1 MKKLLRKR
9 SMLLV
14 AFLVGLCMPMMAQN
28 DIKGNALSSSTIY
41 YLKNVGTGLHLK
53 YGGSMGLHAAEGN
66 AAHPI
71 MVENKDAAGNNLWPS
86 GTWAISSIIGYL
98 SSVNAYMDV
107 LQGDSRWYI
116 KEVSAGTNQY
126 YLMNGAG
133 LYLASCGFGGGQV
146 DLVPF
151 DGSDMRQRWQFVAQG
166 QLIPSE
172 TAATNL
178 AAPIDLTPLVKGA
191 SFDLADFESMK
202 DRYFGK
208 AATGSDPAVA
218 KFQMPLYK
226 ALLLEAD
233 FNAQKDFQY
242 RNSWSAKNSNNQ
254 VLNGYG
260 ESGNKWWSFW
270 PWDDVLRDMDPDIY
284 NNAGIV
290 ENNVREKFTFSLE
303 LGTLPKGTYTFSF
316 EGFSRVLR
324 RKNLATSYG
333 STHKDVNVR
342 VYVGNTIFGTETLK
356 ENTKIATNADWYNF
370 IAENLRFDSDGNA
383 LSAPTNSSTDAYKE
397 RYDKADGK
405 GQYAAKQFRDND
417 DWKKTINF
425 TLNSASKVVIRL
437 ERESIDNSSYD
448 EQNLIAFD
456 NFTLFYHGTNPQTKD
471 PAELYYQKVKDAK
484 DKAADKLVEMTKI
497 DEFDGCKHNDV
508 WSDKSKVVDVET
520 GKNSKI
526 AYLNNQKIDTETEYL
541 DALQAIEEAYQ
552 AALDAHKQKIMDSWK
567 DGDENNAD
575 AQSPFILN
583 NSFETGDFTGWTQ
596 QKFTDGWYD
605 LNFGSEGEASIDGTH
620 RLNAW
625 TGTNNIPPITQT
637 VRGLK
642 NGLYKLQALIA
653 AAPGQVV
660 YLVANGYHAGKA
672 AINEGTFVEA
682 ELDFLVTNNTAT
694 IGVVGAHRGYEVDGN
709 NQHYYVSGDWF
720 KADNFRL
727 KYICNEHAG
736 RVRLAFREANAV
748 ELDDAGKNVLDIAK
762 YEKSNCSDA
771 ETAQNSVNDIYSQ
784 LNAAVKAQRTRNV
797 DMTYAINN
805 PSFEWTDVEIEE
817 CGTWGCETGGDTG
830 IREQSHTTFSTLGA
844 KGRFLYNTWDGGHAK
859 PLKQTITGIPNGTYE
874 VSALVA
880 STNGQSVSLIAN
892 GESVNTVNTTGDPEG
907 KRVTVIGVVT
917 DHTLEIKVQGASA
930 VSGSEDKNWFKAD
943 DFRLKFLHNT
953 LSLNE
958 KEGNG
963 LDINDWYTDIELE
976 RPVKS
981 RVWHSFVAPFD
992 IVVPAQWDVRELTR
1006 GTIDETG
1013 VHLFLEFS
1021 RIQLDE
1027 EKGQYVMKAGTPYMV
1042 RYYPQIEGV
1051 VLDENVLPE
1060 DLNVNDDDIESN
1072 DDDLK
1077 GQERKYTSKSYEGKE
1092 LKEGTIFMEYQTVN
1106 SSKSPEDEAVGV
1118 SDDPDANNNN
1128 GGTLKFVGTYVPMN
1142 VPVGA
1147 IFISDNKLYVAK
1159 QNGVDDDGNPK
1170 SGTTIKP
1177 YRGYIV
1183 VDGAAK
1189 EAKSIGM
1196 RSAKTTA
1203 IDSAN
1208 NGAAS
1213 VVGIYNLDGMKLNE
1227 MQDGMNILQ
1236 MSDGTTIKVL
1246 MK

>member
-1 MKKLLRKR
+1 MKKMLGKR
-9 SMLLV
+9 TMFLV
-14 AFLVGLCMPMMAQN
+14 ALIMSLCMPMMAQN

-71 MVENKDAAGNNLWPS
+71 MVENKDADGNNLWPS

-151 DGSDMRQRWQFVAQG
+151 DGSDTRQRWQFIAKDQM
-166 QLIPSE
+166 IPAE
-172 TAATNL
+172 TKASAL
-178 AAPIDLTPLVKGA
+178 SAPIDLTPLVKGA
-191 SFDLADFESMK
+191 SFDLADFHSMK

-208 AATGSDPAVA
+208 AATSSDPAVA

-226 ALLLEAD
+226 ALLSTND

-242 RNSWSAKNSNNQ
+242 RNSWSAKNNNNQ

-270 PWDDVLRDMDPDIY
+270 PWDDVLRDMDPSIY

-290 ENNVREKFTFSLE
+290 ENNVRAKFTFRLDI
-303 LGTLPKGTYTFSF
+303 GKLPKGTYTFSF
-316 EGFSRVLR
+316 EGFSRVLYR
-324 RKNLATSYG
+324 YAGDYYSYSG
-333 STHKDVNVR
+333 APVSVKVLS
-342 VYVGNTIFGTETLK
+342 GNTSLGNTNLK
-356 ENTKIATNADWYNF
+356 ENTKIQANSNWYNF
-370 IAENLRFDSDGNA
+370 IAEGLRFESNGTA
-383 LSAPTNSSTDAYKE
+383 LSAPTNVSSDDYRA
-397 RYDKADGK
+397 RYEAADGK

-417 DWKKTINF
+417 DWKNTITF
-425 TLNSASKVVIRL
+425 TLSSASNVTISL
-437 ERESIDNSSYD
+437 ERNSIDVLSPD

-456 NFTLFYHGTNPQTKD
+456 NFTLFYHGVSPETKD

-484 DKAADKLVEMTKI
+484 DNAATKLANMTT
-497 DEFDGCKHNDV
+497 DEPNGCTHNSV
-508 WSDKSKVVDVET
+508 WNTESAVVDVET

-541 DALQAIEEAYQ
+541 DALQTIEEAYQ

-605 LNFGSEGEASIDGTH
+605 LNFGSGGEASIDGTH

-672 AINEGTFVEA
+672 AINEGTFVDA

-709 NQHYYVSGDWF
+709 NQHYYASGDWF

-805 PSFEWTDVEIEE
+805 PSFEWADVKIDG

-830 IREQSHTTFSTLGA
+830 IREQSHTTYSTLGA
-844 KGRFLYNTWDGGHAK
+844 KGRLLYNTWDVGHAK
-859 PLKQTITGIPNGTYE
+859 PLTQTITGIPNGTYE

-892 GESVNTVNTTGDPEG
+892 GNSVTTVNTTGDPEG
-907 KRVTVIGVVT
+907 KRVTVTGIVT
-917 DHTLEIKVQGASA
+917 NNELEIKVEGASA

-958 KEGNG
+958 TEGNG
-963 LDINDWYTDIELE
+963 LDIDDWFTDIELL

-992 IVVPAQWDVRELTR
+992 IIVPNQWDVRELTR

-1051 VLDENVLPE
+1051 VLDPNVLPE
-1060 DLNVNDDDIESN
+1060 DLNVNEDDDEFNN
-1072 DDDLK
+1072 DDPEGK
-1077 GQERKYTSKSYEGKE
+1077 ERKYTSSAYDGKD
-1092 LKEGTIFMEYQTVN
+1092 LTEGTIFMEYQTVN

-1128 GGTLKFVGTYVPMN
+1128 GGTLKFVGTYVEMN

-1147 IFISDNKLYVAK
+1147 IFISNNKLYVAK
-1159 QNGVDDDGNPK
+1159 QNGVDGDGNPK
-1170 SGTTIKP
+1170 SGTRIKP